1 MTNPLSKEL
10 YIVLCCIVCGE
21 LSGIWYDFFK
31 ALRKLGL
38 NSKIQVM
45 IQDALFW
52 IGETAI
58 IFFMLFYA
66 NNGKLRWYEFFFV
79 VFGFCAYRYLLSKT
93 IVLIF
98 EKLMHITIKG
108 ISIVFKCICVPLKKT
123 KNLAFR
129 YRKSK
134 IARFLRRI
142 FKRQQ

>member
-31 ALRKLGL
+31 ALRKLGI

-45 IQDALFW
+45 IQDVLFW

-79 VFGFCAYRYLLSKT
+79 VFGFCAYRYLLSKGV
-93 IVLIF
+93 VLLL
-98 EKLMHITIKG
+98 EKLMRITGKLFAAL
-108 ISIVFKCICVPLKKT
+108 FKCILLPMKKV
-123 KNLAFR
+123 KLLALR
-129 YRKSK
+129 YRKNK

-142 FKRQQ
+142 FKRQH